1 MQKGKNFI
9 LPGYKPLHLSIH
21 DSIELNNNAGDN
33 NNNAGDGVG
42 IFIDENYDFEPIN

>member
-1 MQKGKNFI
+1 MPKGENFI
-9 LPGYKPLHLSIH
+9 LPGYKPLHFSIR
-21 DSIELNNNAGDN
+21 DSIEL